1 MLRGPK
7 LLRHFAF
14 GPRVELNPMEA
25 MFGDL
30 VGQEV
35 VKAYSGKF
43 HPLFQFYFDSVESL
57 PTANL
62 DPSDFE
68 PLNSRYDAQI
78 SVLRSK
84 LQKKL
89 EDAD

>member
-14 GPRVELNPMEA
+14 GPRVVLNPMAA

-30 VGQEV
+30 VGQERIWI
-35 VKAYSGKF
+35 
-43 HPLFQFYFDSVESL
+43 P
-57 PTANL
+57 
-62 DPSDFE
+62 DFE

-78 SVLRSK
+78 SVFRSK
-84 LQKKL
+84 LQNKL